1 MLLDTNSSNRK
12 NYLLKLLILF
22 VTICGINCAVKKSA
36 SLDHILNLDN
46 SLNNGQITAGQL
58 LEKKGGQKQKQQI
71 NSLKRNSALNISK
84 NSKQISKEK
93 QKQNL
98 KNLKNNV
105 VTKKVISKE
114 LQKQITKKQQKELK
128 ELKEMEAMKAI
139 MKAVITGEPY
149 YKISRWA

>member
-1 MLLDTNSSNRK
+1 MPCRI
-12 NYLLKLLILF
+12 Y
-22 VTICGINCAVKKSA
+22 KKSP
-36 SLDHILNLDN
+36 SLDHILNLGN

-93 QKQNL
+93 QKQNF
-98 KNLKNNV
+98 KNSKNSKNNV

-114 LQKQITKKQQKELK
+114 LQKQINKKQQKELK
-128 ELKEMEAMKAI
+128 ELKEMEAMRAI
-139 MKAVITGEPY
+139 MKAVITGEPH
-149 YKISRWA
+149 YKISLLGLKN